1 MDKKTL
7 DSRLEYE
14 PLTGLFRNR
23 ICRGTKARAGD
34 VAGTKTEQGYI
45 RINVDGK
52 LYYAQRLA
60 ILTTTG
66 SMPVGVVD
74 HINGN
79 RSDNRIENLRVVSHA
94 ENMQNRFT
102 PSGEN
107 PYVGVSLVRGKWQA
121 SVTRFGMSVHLGMFE
136 SPEAARDAYQASRS
150 MTHADFA
157 KLARSCRRKNRLA
170 TELSSILED
179 FPGFESSAQQQS
191 EWLSRRLEALS

>member
-23 ICRGTKARAGD
+23 ISRGTKAKAGD

-66 SMPVGVVD
+66 SMPIGVVD

-79 RSDNRIENLRVVSHA
+79 RSIPPLPALLLGSTAGQRPFITTSPTRA
-94 ENMQNRFT
+94 
-102 PSGEN
+102 
-107 PYVGVSLVRGKWQA
+107 GKQ
-121 SVTRFGMSVHLGMFE
+121 L
-136 SPEAARDAYQASRS
+136 AA
-150 MTHADFA
+150 
-157 KLARSCRRKNRLA
+157 
-170 TELSSILED
+170 
-179 FPGFESSAQQQS
+179 
-191 EWLSRRLEALS
+191 